1 MCDYVLFENA
11 TGYALFEVIEA
22 EDIGTNLEKVQDSI
36 LELSRFGKMVKLKA
50 FVPFKSAEEAL
61 ANINDISEG
70 AFYTIRLFA
79 VHRSPA
85 ARRLLAAN
93 CRLRVSTPCNRS
105 AHGDAACPRCAPPG
119 CLLSAHGADLRAGV
133 FCCAQVL

>member
-70 AFYTIRLFA
+70 AC
-79 VHRSPA
+79 SPFSVW
-85 ARRLLAAN
+85 RVQPRLLLAGCSLAQLRV
-93 CRLRVSTPCNRS
+93 CRLRGSCECRGSRRSPLPTPAPAAPAS
-105 AHGDAACPRCAPPG
+105 AR
-119 CLLSAHGADLRAGV
+119 R
-133 FCCAQVL
+133 